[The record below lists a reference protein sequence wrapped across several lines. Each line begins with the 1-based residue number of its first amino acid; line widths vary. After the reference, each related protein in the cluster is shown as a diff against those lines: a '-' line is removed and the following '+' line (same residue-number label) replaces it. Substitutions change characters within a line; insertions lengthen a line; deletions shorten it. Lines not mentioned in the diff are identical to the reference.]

1 LIVIEDQEEK
11 PVKMGILNR
20 VVCQHEWIEDYD
32 PQAEADCYNDG
43 FNYRPAEYICTKC
56 KRKKP
61 THYKD
66 DLKWYQLPIFISIFM
81 ILLPVLGV
89 VVPLIL
95 LVGALIEE
103 LSQNKKT

>member
-1 LIVIEDQEEK
+1 
-11 PVKMGILNR
+11 MGILNR

-32 PQAEADCYNDG
+32 PQAEAECYNDG

-61 THYKD
+61 IHYKD
-66 DLKWYQLPIFISIFM
+66 DLKWYQLLILIPVFIILFPI
-81 ILLPVLGV
+81 LGV
-89 VVPLIL
+89 VVPLIF
-95 LVGALIEE
+95 LVGMLIEE